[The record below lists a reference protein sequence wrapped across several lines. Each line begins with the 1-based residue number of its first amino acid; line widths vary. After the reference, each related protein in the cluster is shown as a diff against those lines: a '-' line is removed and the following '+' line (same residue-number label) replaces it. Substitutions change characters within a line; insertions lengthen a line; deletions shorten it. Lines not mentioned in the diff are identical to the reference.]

1 MYIHIW
7 RLPAQLSQGQ
17 AALNVPS
24 QHRNVSDIHTISD
37 QINLGVPTTHHVHTY
52 IYAYVLRWYCFHF
65 ISVLYTLSTQRRS
78 CGLSEQLVKSR
89 CIAPLY
95 AFLHNLNNTR
105 ERYNL
110 QERMQTN
117 NEIAQLMCFCKA
129 NSCCPSWPSSCPSQP
144 SSCLLLRL
152 LHLLLVLHVLFFI
165 FFLSMA
171 SPSNFNTCARASL
184 SF

>member
-1 MYIHIW
+1 
-7 RLPAQLSQGQ
+7 
-17 AALNVPS
+17 
-24 QHRNVSDIHTISD
+24 
-37 QINLGVPTTHHVHTY
+37 
-52 IYAYVLRWYCFHF
+52 
-65 ISVLYTLSTQRRS
+65 
-78 CGLSEQLVKSR
+78 
-89 CIAPLY
+89 
-95 AFLHNLNNTR
+95 
-105 ERYNL
+105 
-110 QERMQTN
+110 MQTN

-184 SF
+184 SFWNLCSQFSYSSLTSLWTRSSTSSNFDAVCGRNELVICFTTESKLCLTSPVWWAICWCACLECIPRNRLSASSSSYETNEGLHMYIWG